1 MRHGAWGM
9 GHEAVAGSVNSS
21 PSSVIERKLLFL
33 HILSMIENIYKRQ
46 AGQPPSVC
54 VPLPSLCF
62 ANRHS
67 IPLPLPLLPP
77 SAFQIFNKAPTRQV

>member
-1 MRHGAWGM
+1 
-9 GHEAVAGSVNSS
+9 
-21 PSSVIERKLLFL
+21 
-33 HILSMIENIYKRQ
+33 MIENIYKRQ

-77 SAFQIFNKAPTRQV
+77 SAFQIFNKAPTRQI